1 MRAAVADLWSQI
13 PRGRAATYGDLAEAL
28 GDRVA
33 ARWVGHAALHHDHGS
48 GCACHRLVQADGK
61 IGQYV
66 GGPSAKA
73 HLLRSEGIRVHG
85 GRVDLKAHRC
95 ATFRSERPLAQLR
108 AIQTVVAAR
117 LRVERPDRRPTS
129 VGGIDTS
136 YADEEMGVAAYTL
149 FARGGGR
156 PVWSTTVGCPIRFP
170 YIASFLS
177 FRELPLLLALLEH
190 VREARRL
197 PDVLLVDGSGIL
209 HPRRAG
215 LASHLG
221 VAADLP
227 TIGVTKSHLIGTV
240 VRWPK
245 GSRSSSPVTVDGD
258 VVGAAMRGGGTSRK
272 PIYVS
277 PGHGVDV
284 ATAVETVAAS
294 LVGHRLPEPLHW
306 ADRISRDAARG

>member
-1 MRAAVADLWSQI
+1 MQAAVADLWSQI
-13 PRGRAATYGDLAEAL
+13 PPGHVATYGDLAEAL
-28 GDRVA
+28 GDRAA
-33 ARWVGHAALHHDHGS
+33 ARWVGHAALHHDHGC
-48 GCACHRLVQADGK
+48 GCACHRLVRADGT

-73 HLLRSEGIRVHG
+73 YLLRSEGIPLHG
-85 GRVDLKAHRC
+85 GRADLKPHRW

-108 AIQTVVAAR
+108 AIQTAVAAR
-117 LRVERPDRRPTS
+117 LRAERPDRRPTS
-129 VGGIDTS
+129 VGGVDTS
-136 YADEEMGVAAYTL
+136 YVGEEMGVVAYTL
-149 FARGGGR
+149 FARCGSR
-156 PVWSTTVGCPIRFP
+156 PVWSTTVRRPVRFP

-177 FRELPLLLALLEH
+177 FRELPLLLALLER

-240 VRWPK
+240 IRRPK
-245 GSRSSSPVTVDGD
+245 RGCPSSPVTVDGE
-258 VVGAAMRGGGTSRK
+258 VLGAAMLGGGTSRK

-294 LVGHRLPEPLHW
+294 LAGHRLPEPLYW